1 MKHQSKLFTLTFS
14 LLLFLVLIATAC
26 AGGDA
31 GSGDEGGY
39 VIGVSNTLVG
49 NGWRE
54 QMICA
59 IKAEAT
65 ASGLVDQ
72 VVVVNRNG
80 GPTEQIADLEGLI
93 SQGVDAIILNPTD
106 REGLNAVI
114 ESAIEQGIVV
124 VAVDQAVTAEGAY
137 VVTNDQTAY
146 AQLGAEWLFEQLGGV
161 GRVVEMRGIDGVP
174 ADTDRHNGFTA
185 ALAEYPDIEVVAETF
200 TGWDPSTGAQQA
212 LDLITTQEVD
222 GIWTSGIDYTVV
234 EQFQAANVDYVPI
247 VGADNNGFV
256 RQLLELSGEG
266 LVGAA
271 VTNPPAIGAVG
282 TAIALDA
289 LTGENPPQVTIL
301 TPQVFATG
309 DSDLEGLF
317 AADEQPGWSTYVNIE
332 PYTSY
337 NGSADVSACLGPGE

>member
-26 AGGDA
+26 AGDA

-106 REGLNAVI
+106 RDGLNAVL

-124 VAVDQAVTAEGAY
+124 VAVDQAVTADGAY

-146 AQLGAEWLFEQLGGV
+146 AQLGAEWLFEQLGGA

-174 ADTDRHNGFTA
+174 ADTDRHNGFMA

-234 EQFQAANVDYVPI
+234 EQFQAANVNYVPI

-256 RQLLELSGEG
+256 RQLLELGDEG

-289 LTGENPPQVTIL
+289 LAGENPPQVTTL